1 MHILDEIEISR
12 NELQPMWCV
21 CVTTYPCSVSST
33 KLAKCVHF
41 LPSKCLHY
49 QRSAILCFH
58 LHISINTASTFN
70 DPYNYL
76 CSFSFFKFLCFF
88 LNFLLLNSIDK
99 FLLWQQDNKNIIDQ
113 NLIKI
118 DTIQAILEVFSIY
131 LLFHSYIINF
141 IK

>member
-1 MHILDEIEISR
+1 MNYNPCD
-12 NELQPMWCV
+12 V
-21 CVTTYPCSVSST
+21 CVSQLILVP
-33 KLAKCVHF
+33 F
-41 LPSKCLHY
+41 LQQNWLSASISFPQKCLHY